1 MPKSNPVLAAAM
13 GKRMAARRKEL
24 HLKQER
30 VAELAGITHQQYC
43 KAEHG
48 KCLFGADSLQRICTV
63 LQVSADYLLNGQEAD
78 SRYQETLAI
87 LEEMTDQQ
95 LKLAN
100 DMLTCIM
107 RYGLPASPKNAYSR
121 EEEAKK
127 KNASVE

>member
-13 GKRMAARRKEL
+13 GKRMTARRKEL

-43 KAEHG
+43 KAEQG
-48 KCLFGADSLQRICTV
+48 KCLFGADSLQRVCAA

-100 DMLTCIM
+100 DVLTCIM
-107 RYGLPASPKNAYSR
+107 RYGLPTSPKNAYIR